1 MEIEQLPE
9 LLQGMETNSKGFI
22 IIIIILNI
30 QMNDPINFKPLCSVT
45 LPSNPG
51 AVATGPAAVPWV
63 LQAPLLTLG
72 SLLSPWVVI
81 LGKDQGKEQ
90 VAHERASP
98 QPTQSRQSASE
109 CCCV

>member
-51 AVATGPAAVPWV
+51 AVATGPAALPWV

-98 QPTQSRQSASE
+98 QPTQSRLSPSE